1 MIRLFN
7 RKPGAMLRA
16 SCCITLPPSR
26 CEEKSVGSPMVALA
40 ASTFVA
46 EHSPMSIYALAI
58 HGGAGTIAAERMT
71 ASREK
76 AYREALERSLRSGH
90 AILQDGG
97 SALDAVQ
104 AAVQVL
110 EDTPL
115 FNAGRGA
122 VFNADGQH
130 EMDASLMNGRDL
142 RAGAVAGVQ
151 NVKNPVVLARRVME
165 HSDHVLISGNGA
177 FEFAH
182 KQKVVL
188 EDDQY
193 FFDEF
198 RYQQWKEAVGSGGM
212 RLDHSEG
219 DRKFGTVGA
228 VALDRH
234 GDLAAATSTGGMT
247 NKRWQRIGDSPIIG
261 AGTYANNESCAVS
274 CTGHGESFIRAVAA
288 HDVHALMAYKGISL
302 AEAVRVV
309 VHEKLPPLDGDGG
322 LIAVDRAGN
331 VVLDFNCS
339 GMYRGHAG
347 TDGVFHTAIFR

>member
-1 MIRLFN
+1 
-7 RKPGAMLRA
+7 
-16 SCCITLPPSR
+16 
-26 CEEKSVGSPMVALA
+26 MVALA

-76 AYREALERSLRSGH
+76 AYREALERALRSGH

-110 EDTPL
+110 EDTPM

-288 HDVHALMAYKGISL
+288 HDVHALMAYKGMSL